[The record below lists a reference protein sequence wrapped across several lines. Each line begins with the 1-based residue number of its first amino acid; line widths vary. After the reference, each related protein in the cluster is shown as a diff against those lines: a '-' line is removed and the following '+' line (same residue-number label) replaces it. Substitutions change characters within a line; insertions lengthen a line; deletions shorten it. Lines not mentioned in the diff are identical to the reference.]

1 MGREMPPRRTYEF
14 GRSRL
19 NLEFG
24 DLTTSRAKVLVSS
37 DDSRLSMRGGV
48 SAAIRAAGGDAIA
61 LDAAKR
67 IGAGVGDVIVT
78 SAGALPAYYIFHA
91 VTLGQGEVPHE
102 EMLTRV
108 TRRCMEL
115 LDPLGVD
122 SISFPAIGAGTAG
135 VPYDEVATHM
145 AKLIAEDLERR
156 GTPLEVT
163 IYLFDHT
170 GRMEAFDFL
179 PFFERFAQRLPG
191 VAARELPAAAPPRQE
206 RARDKV
212 FISYA
217 HRDAAWLDQLQTMLK
232 PLVRTS
238 GIAAWDDGSIRAGT
252 KYRDEIAAALQSAC
266 VAILLV
272 SPNFLA
278 SDFIAENELPR
289 LLAAAQ
295 NNELTILCVHVSAS
309 LYAETDLETYQAAN
323 DPKRPLDTLSP
334 AEQNQQLVSIC
345 QEIKTALASRALD

>member
-1 MGREMPPRRTYEF
+1 MRREMPSRRTYEF

-37 DDSRLSMRGGV
+37 DDNRLTMGGGV
-48 SAAIRAAGGDAIA
+48 SAAIRKAGGDAIA
-61 LDAAKR
+61 LDVAKR
-67 IGAGVGDVIVT
+67 IPARIGDVIVT
-78 SAGALPAYYIFHA
+78 SAGGLPAYYVFHA
-91 VTLGQGEVPHE
+91 ITLGHEQVPHE

-122 SISFPAIGAGTAG
+122 SIAFPAIGAGTAG
-135 VPYDEVATHM
+135 IPYDDVATQM
-145 AKLIAEDLERR
+145 AKLIAEDLKSRV
-156 GTPLEVT
+156 TPLEVT
-163 IYLFDHT
+163 IYLFDDT
-170 GRMEAFDFL
+170 GRMEALDFL
-179 PFFERFAQRLPG
+179 PFFERFAQRTPS
-191 VAARELPAAAPPRQE
+191 VAAHELPAAAPSRQE
-206 RARDKV
+206 SARDKV

-217 HRDAAWLDQLQTMLK
+217 HLDAAWLDQLQTMLK

-238 GIAAWDDGSIRAGT
+238 GIAVWDDGAIRAGT
-252 KYRDEIAAALQSAC
+252 NYRDEIAAALQSAS

-278 SDFIAENELPR
+278 SDFIAEHELPP
-289 LLAAAQ
+289 LLAAGQ
-295 NNELTILCVHVSAS
+295 DKELTILCVHVSAS
-309 LYAETDLETYQAAN
+309 LYAETELETYQAAN

-345 QEIKTALASRALD
+345 QQIKAALASRARD